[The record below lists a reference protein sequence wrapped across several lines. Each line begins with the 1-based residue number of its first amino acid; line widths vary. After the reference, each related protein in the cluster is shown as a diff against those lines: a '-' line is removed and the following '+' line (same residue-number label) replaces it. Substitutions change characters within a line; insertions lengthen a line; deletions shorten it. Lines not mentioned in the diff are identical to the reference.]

1 MIHIHARTAAQTQTH
16 SHAAL
21 HARPAPQ
28 ACADQQESTRRE
40 KTCGIRP
47 NHVQR
52 RLFTELKN
60 EQLNSILFKSNSIL
74 FKSMRS
80 QRARRAKAAVEELR
94 KAGEDGVA
102 GQRRGGHLSRHPL
115 VLAHFGVSSFPLLR
129 LAGGRGQENRSE
141 WHGAGQPS
149 RSCFPSSPVK
159 SRVQR

>member
-1 MIHIHARTAAQTQTH
+1 MIRIHARTAAQTQTH

-28 ACADQQESTRRE
+28 ACADQQESTRRG

-94 KAGEDGVA
+94 KAGEDGDA

-115 VLAHFGVSSFPLLR
+115 VSASECLSYALRGEGGKRTGASSTEQGNRRVRVSRPR
-129 LAGGRGQENRSE
+129 L
-141 WHGAGQPS
+141 
-149 RSCFPSSPVK
+149 
-159 SRVQR
+159 